1 MQAETQQ
8 EIKPQETLI
17 IFDEVQECPRALTSL
32 KYFCEDA
39 PEYALAAA
47 GSLLGVTTYTGTGF
61 PVGKVNMLDLY
72 PLSFREFLDAKN
84 ERNLRRLIDTREWKS
99 LDPFSDKIVSYL
111 KQYLYVGGMPEV
123 LKTYTKEGNLKAV
136 RSLQLDLIASYEKD
150 MSKHLNSHDTEAC
163 IAVWNALPKQ
173 LSRENRRFILGHVK
187 EGTRARAFHTAITW
201 LTKAGLTYKV
211 PRITK
216 PALPLSSYADPAIYK
231 LFCLDVGLLGALS
244 GLSSRA
250 IIDGD
255 ALFTEYKGALTEQ
268 YVCQELIADCALT
281 PFYWSA
287 KNSQAEVDFIVQHEG
302 SIYPLEV
309 KAAENLRSKSLRV
322 IHNTHQALRCR
333 RFSLSLYREQEW
345 MKNIPLWAI
354 GSTDTWE

>member
-1 MQAETQQ
+1 
-8 EIKPQETLI
+8 
-17 IFDEVQECPRALTSL
+17 
-32 KYFCEDA
+32 
-39 PEYALAAA
+39 
-47 GSLLGVTTYTGTGF
+47 
-61 PVGKVNMLDLY
+61 
-72 PLSFREFLDAKN
+72 
-84 ERNLRRLIDTREWKS
+84 
-99 LDPFSDKIVSYL
+99 
-111 KQYLYVGGMPEV
+111 
-123 LKTYTKEGNLKAV
+123 
-136 RSLQLDLIASYEKD
+136 

-333 RFSLSLYREQEW
+333 RFSLSLYRDQEW